1 MKEAKFLFRTNSE
14 LYQKLKEMATDQGV
28 SLNKL
33 INTLA
38 VSAVEENNALDKKEV
53 LRGNSNT

>member
-1 MKEAKFLFRTNSE
+1 MTEAKFLFRTNSE
-14 LYQKLKEMATDQGV
+14 LYQKLKELAREDGV

-38 VSAVEENNALDKKEV
+38 VSAIEENNALDKKEV

>member
-1 MKEAKFLFRTNSE
+1 MKEAKFLFRTNGE
-14 LYQKLKEMATDQGV
+14 LYQKLKELAREDGV

-38 VSAVEENNALDKKEV
+38 VSAIEENNALDKKEV

>member
-1 MKEAKFLFRTNSE
+1 MTEAKFLFRTNSE
-14 LYQKLKEMATDQGV
+14 LYQKLKELAREDGV

-38 VSAVEENNALDKKEV
+38 VSAIEENNALDKKEV
-53 LRGNSNT
+53 LRSNSNT